1 LVYTGPKAMKAS
13 VLLLF
18 YIPGLMLDALAL
30 AGLRFSPLRGP
41 LRTWLTAL
49 EACFIAYMA
58 IDFLVTYSISNFM
71 GVDPLS
77 ITTVVTLKSM
87 SPFLYAWTIIGVIA
101 TYAIVYCLIMAFLA
115 LGGSRPSPQRRF
127 MAGLP
132 VFALCLWS
140 VAADIFVPLLYDWTK
155 EAASIHRA
163 MRIAGNVSNV
173 IAFSYISI
181 ALLADWLKRRVSA
194 TNEGTRRL
202 GDALALGFTSYTAID
217 FTVMAALSPFFP
229 FIAKNAS
236 TISTMTILA
245 AQAFTGVSLL
255 IFLRRPEFRML
266 SYPPAAGVA
275 AGAVTGA
282 GAAGGTDA
290 AAQAASARFSG
301 LGLTPREAQIAALIL
316 LGMSNKEIC
325 LRLDIS
331 HGTVKNHVFRL
342 FRKLG
347 VQSRFELTKFGSAS

>member
-1 LVYTGPKAMKAS
+1 MKAS

-30 AGLRFSPLRGP
+30 AGLRFSPMRGP

-49 EACFIAYMA
+49 EACFIAYTA
-58 IDFLVTYSISNFM
+58 IDFFVTYSISNFM

-115 LGGSRPSPQRRF
+115 LGGSRSSPQRRF

-132 VFALCLWS
+132 VFILCLWS
-140 VAADIFVPLLYDWTK
+140 VAAGIFVPLLYDWTK

-163 MRIAGNVSNV
+163 MRIAGNVSSV

-181 ALLADWLKRRVSA
+181 ALLADWLKRRGSA
-194 TNEGTRRL
+194 TNKGTRRL
-202 GDALALGFTSYTAID
+202 GDALALGFTSYTVVD
-217 FTVMAALSPFFP
+217 FAVIGVLSTFVPSISKAAPTIATLS
-229 FIAKNAS
+229 
-236 TISTMTILA
+236 ILA
-245 AQAFTGVSLL
+245 AQSFSGISILF
-255 IFLRRPEFRML
+255 FLRR
-266 SYPPAAGVA
+266 SSAGNM
-275 AGAVTGA
+275 TDP

-290 AAQAASARFSG
+290 ATQAASARFAG
-301 LGLTPREAQIAALIL
+301 LGLTPREAQIAALIV

-347 VQSRFELTKFGSAS
+347 VQSRFELTKFRENSL